1 MRFQDIFREPEK
13 KEKKVEYVELIYDLI
28 FVYMIG
34 RNNSLLQHF
43 DGGFV
48 DPWTFLNYI
57 LCTFAVIQMWT
68 LTAYYINVFGRHS
81 VRDHVMMFV
90 NMFLLYFVGEG
101 TRSDWQRFHTQYHLA
116 WALILVNIALQY
128 LIELRHRENAPELCR
143 RASRMATVICAET
156 VLVLASILE
165 FRLSATSWCSVAAVA
180 GSILFL
186 SYGILYDHLIDREM
200 NTGGVGYINVHIFL
214 VFALNNITSAL
225 EFMRSPEVDLM
236 AKMLFLSLSLV
247 LYYACLIACGA
258 WAKPGRRPSLRFVL
272 YSVLAAALF
281 LTAMM
286 LLRTHMM
293 LNIALTVLAV
303 FLVFAALFGFS
314 RHMDREDR
322 SSGELPELFSR

>member
-43 DGGFV
+43 EGGFV
-48 DPWTFLNYI
+48 DPWNFLNYI

-68 LTAYYINVFGRHS
+68 LTAY
-81 VRDHVMMFV
+81 
-90 NMFLLYFVGEG
+90 
-101 TRSDWQRFHTQYHLA
+101 
-116 WALILVNIALQY
+116 
-128 LIELRHRENAPELCR
+128 
-143 RASRMATVICAET
+143 
-156 VLVLASILE
+156 
-165 FRLSATSWCSVAAVA
+165 
-180 GSILFL
+180 
-186 SYGILYDHLIDREM
+186 
-200 NTGGVGYINVHIFL
+200 YINVHIFL

-258 WAKPGRRPSLRFVL
+258 WAKPGRRPSLRVVL
-272 YSVLAAALF
+272 YSVLATALF